1 MLKIDDK
8 DMFRQVV
15 EEVEKH
21 PTSNVYKE
29 IDQDSGELILRT
41 KNYQLKVLIN
51 KKWVGYDFML
61 DKKLTGGISQGSSI
75 DTDLYPL
82 AYDAENTKDVFQ
94 ETLTFV
100 DELLTNRLFYGI
112 INKKA
117 VFARPTGDREYKIT
131 YIPKRRFFATV
142 IQEIWPS
149 KKVTDNPSLRQLIAN
164 EK

>member
-1 MLKIDDK
+1 MLEIDDK

-51 KKWVGYDFML
+51 KKWVGYDFTL
-61 DKKLTGGISQGSSI
+61 EKKLTGGISQGSSI

-82 AYDAENTKDVFQ
+82 AYDAESTKDVFQ
-94 ETLTFV
+94 EILTFI
-100 DELLTNRLFYGI
+100 DALLTNRLFYGF

-117 VFARPTGDREYKIT
+117 VFARPTGDREYKVT
-131 YIPKRRFFATV
+131 YIPKRRFFAT
-142 IQEIWPS
+142 ITQEVWPS
-149 KKVTDNPSLRQLIAN
+149 EKVTDNPSLRRLIGN